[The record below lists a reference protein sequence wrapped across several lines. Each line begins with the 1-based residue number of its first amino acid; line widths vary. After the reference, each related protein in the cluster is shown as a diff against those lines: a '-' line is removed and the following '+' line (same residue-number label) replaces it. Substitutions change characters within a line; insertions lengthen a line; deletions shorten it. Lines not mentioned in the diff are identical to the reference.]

1 MLKPAAV
8 VLVTLSLIVSSGQAP
23 AAPPSG
29 SDINVRVEREGNVF
43 TVDLDMAVPASPE
56 ETWEVLT
63 DFDKMA
69 QILSNVDS
77 SRVVNR
83 DGNLIQVAQKSHA
96 SVGLVR
102 LSLDNLRQ
110 IELIPNRE
118 IRSRLLKGDLKAS
131 DFTTRITGEGSGTRV
146 TVKGKFTV
154 GALSGTA
161 INEEAVAKQTRR
173 QYDELRQEVL
183 RRKANEPPP
192 PCLLAKTCE
201 QGPG

>member
-1 MLKPAAV
+1 
-8 VLVTLSLIVSSGQAP
+8 
-23 AAPPSG
+23 
-29 SDINVRVEREGNVF
+29 
-43 TVDLDMAVPASPE
+43 MAVPASPE

-118 IRSRLLKGDLKAS
+118 IRSRLLKGDLKPRTSPPAS
-131 DFTTRITGEGSGTRV
+131 PARAPARAS
-146 TVKGKFTV
+146 
-154 GALSGTA
+154 
-161 INEEAVAKQTRR
+161 
-173 QYDELRQEVL
+173 
-183 RRKANEPPP
+183 P
-192 PCLLAKTCE
+192 
-201 QGPG
+201 